1 MDNEKSSSRDHDGGR
16 KPAEEITSLE
26 AVFDLKEDPARP
38 FNSAEHD
45 EILAGYTTD
54 IYFVKSLEML
64 RHLGLEDTRVTV
76 EIFANRPGLFCGID
90 EVVRLLEGRV
100 EEAWALNQGDEFSP
114 KEVVLRVKGSYGD
127 FGITETPLLGVL
139 ASASGWA
146 TRARE
151 VKEAAGDKLA
161 VCFGARHVHP
171 SVAPVMEMAALVGGM
186 DGCSCILAARLAG
199 VMPTGTVP
207 HAAILIAGDTVKI
220 AHAYDA
226 VMPEGDSRTILVDT
240 FKDEAEESLRVADA
254 LGGRLDAV
262 RLDTPSERGRV
273 TPELVREVRARL
285 DLAGYGEVKIFA
297 SGGLDPERIR
307 ELSEAGADG
316 FGVGSYI
323 SSAPAIDM
331 TMDIKEIGDR
341 AIAKR
346 GRIPGISETTRL
358 RRVL

>member
-1 MDNEKSSSRDHDGGR
+1 
-16 KPAEEITSLE
+16 
-26 AVFDLKEDPARP
+26 
-38 FNSAEHD
+38 
-45 EILAGYTTD
+45 
-54 IYFVKSLEML
+54 
-64 RHLGLEDTRVTV
+64 
-76 EIFANRPGLFCGID
+76 
-90 EVVRLLEGRV
+90 
-100 EEAWALNQGDEFSP
+100 
-114 KEVVLRVKGSYGD
+114 
-127 FGITETPLLGVL
+127 
-139 ASASGWA
+139 
-146 TRARE
+146 
-151 VKEAAGDKLA
+151 
-161 VCFGARHVHP
+161 
-171 SVAPVMEMAALVGGM
+171 MEMAALVGGM